1 VGRSSSWG
9 KTKQD
14 SRKRMADP
22 EDEFGGGGDDWNED
36 GATADA
42 ADDGD
47 WGNTDL
53 VDANEAAVESTTKAA
68 APKEEKKYNADKLES
83 YTFDDAAFGPLPKRI
98 MPAKDL
104 PNLASKLN
112 GIMTDSCKGVA
123 GMKSQTRDARPV
135 LDILGSIYSSGLST
149 MSQNINT
156 EIIPALHYIIHVA
169 NGMKAKDAKR
179 ISMLQRLADAMM
191 DCQQIQAREIL
202 RIYGDLTCQ
211 SQTLETQTHYFLLKQ
226 KENALDQFITM
237 MHVGCDLDHTQ
248 TTPGKQRAHLKSA
261 YIDLLGREFG
271 LEAVEA
277 AKEDRFLTEARSE
290 IQNGVWAGV
299 GMPVIL
305 LRLKRTMSLP
315 IFVGYL
321 LADINNQ
328 SKTAERLI
336 NRDVIFKWAETN
348 MSKQDAHL
356 VFYDEDRAADYE
368 GQTPNKPVEANKY
381 QPFLSQKLLLRMLL
395 TMGFIKRA

>member
-1 VGRSSSWG
+1 
-9 KTKQD
+9 
-14 SRKRMADP
+14 MADN
-22 EDEFGGGGDDWNED
+22 EFGEEEDWGEDAQPEEGG
-36 GATADA
+36 
-42 ADDGD
+42 DDGD
-47 WGNTDL
+47 WGNSEL
-53 VDANEAAVESTTKAA
+53 VDANEAATESVA
-68 APKEEKKYNADKLES
+68 APKEEKKNNADKIEQF
-83 YTFDDAAFGPLPKRI
+83 TFDDAAFGPLPQRV

-104 PNLASKLN
+104 PNLAAKVNS
-112 GIMTDSCKGVA
+112 IMTDSVKGVA

-135 LDILGSIYSSGLST
+135 LDIISSIYTGGLST
-149 MSQNINT
+149 MSQNINS
-156 EIIPALHYIIHVA
+156 EIIPAIRYIFHIA
-169 NGMKAKDAKR
+169 SGLKAKDPKR
-179 ISMLQRLADAMM
+179 VGMLQRLADAML

-211 SQTLETQTHYFLLKQ
+211 SQTLETQTHYFLLKL

-248 TTPGKQRAHLKSA
+248 TVPGKQRAHLKSA
-261 YIDLLGREFG
+261 YIDLLGKEFG

-277 AKEDRFLTEARSE
+277 AKEDRFLTEARHE

-305 LRLKRTMSLP
+305 LRLKRTLALP
-315 IFVGYL
+315 MFVGYL
-321 LADINNQ
+321 LADVNNQ

-348 MSKQDAHL
+348 MSKTEAHR
-356 VFYDEDRAADYE
+356 VFYDEERAGDYE
-368 GQTPNKPVEANKY
+368 GQTPSKPTEANKY
-381 QPFLSQKLLLRMLL
+381 QPFLSQKLLLQMLL